1 MAMCRDLACEQAW
14 RVSLSGVPSCFVVIV
29 RISFV
34 RQRNYYTLKTKSA
47 FFTVK
52 TVHLLTTEAPP

>member
-1 MAMCRDLACEQAW
+1 MCCHLARKPAW
-14 RVSLSGVPSCFVVIV
+14 RVGLSGVPSCFVVIV

-52 TVHLLTTEAPP
+52 SVHLLTTEAPP

>member
-1 MAMCRDLACEQAW
+1 MCFQPALIPAL
-14 RVSLSGVPSCFVVIV
+14 RVSLSAAQSCFVVIV

-52 TVHLLTTEAPP
+52 SVHLLTTEASP

>member
-1 MAMCRDLACEQAW
+1 MCCHLARKPAW
-14 RVSLSGVPSCFVVIV
+14 RVSLSGAPSCIVVIV

-52 TVHLLTTEAPP
+52 SVHLLTKRLHHDG